1 MGRPRVGVF
10 YFSLANDDVKLVPH
24 AESPVL
30 KRVGI
35 ERLCNDEDAPTMEEW
50 RKNRTAAYGS
60 SSLIPSLQ
68 EKGVEEEII
77 SGVVVKH
84 YN

>member
-1 MGRPRVGVF
+1 M
-10 YFSLANDDVKLVPH
+10 ANDDVKLVPH
-24 AESPVL
+24 GASPVL
-30 KRVGI
+30 QRVGI
-35 ERLCNDEDAPTMEEW
+35 QRLCKHEDAPTMEEW
-50 RKNRTAAYGS
+50 RKNRTNAYGS
-60 SSLIPSLQ
+60 SQLVPGQ

>member
-1 MGRPRVGVF
+1 MF
-10 YFSLANDDVKLVPH
+10 YFGYADDDVKLVPH

-35 ERLCNDEDAPTMEEW
+35 QRLCKDEDAPTMEEW
-50 RKNRTAAYGS
+50 RKNRVIAYGS
-60 SSLIPSLQ
+60 TKTVPSVQ

-77 SGVVVKH
+77 CGVVVKQF
-84 YN
+84 N